1 MKTHII
7 IPGLNEEK
15 HISSVIAKV
24 KKEGFENIIF
34 VDDGSTDKSS
44 LLAEKAGATVLKH
57 VVNLGK
63 GAAVKTGCDYC
74 CELGADVLVLL
85 DADGQHKPEEIKKL
99 ISKLKGKDIVFG
111 YRPLNKNMPPIMRFG
126 NWYINTASSLING
139 INLRDT
145 QSGFR
150 CFTASAYKKIRW
162 TSNDYSM
169 ESEMISNVAKHKL
182 KYAEVPIT
190 TIYNDNFKGTTV
202 MDGVKIFLNII
213 KFKMFTK

>member
-1 MKTHII
+1 MNTYII

-15 HISSVIAKV
+15 HISKVISDV
-24 KKEGFENIIF
+24 KQEGYENIVF
-34 VDDGSTDKSS
+34 VDDGSTDKSAEK
-44 LLAEKAGATVLKH
+44 AEKAGATVLKH
-57 VVNLGK
+57 IVNLGK
-63 GAAVKTGCDYC
+63 GAAVKTGCDYG
-74 CELGADVLVLL
+74 CERGADILVLL

-126 NWYINTASSLING
+126 NWYINTASTLING

-169 ESEMISNVAKHKL
+169 ESEMISNVAKNKL
-182 KYAEVPIT
+182 KYAEVQIT

-202 MDGVKIFLNII
+202 IDGVKIFLNII
-213 KFKMFTK
+213 KFKFFNK